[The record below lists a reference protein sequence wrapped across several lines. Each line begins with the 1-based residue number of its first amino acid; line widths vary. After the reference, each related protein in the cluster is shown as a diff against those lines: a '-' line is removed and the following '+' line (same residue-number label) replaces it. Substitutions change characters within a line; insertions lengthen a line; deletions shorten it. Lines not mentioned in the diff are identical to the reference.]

1 MPFFYFYS
9 KNSMNRMIIRCSV
22 AALQRCRGKCWILEE
37 VLNYLT
43 IYKYIYIYLY
53 IVTSKLRGG
62 Y

>member
-53 IVTSKLRGG
+53 IVK
-62 Y
+62 